1 MKPSNDAEAIFLILD
16 GLREKGVMVT
26 EVNDGEEVIPVSSVS
41 DAVEAVT
48 AVDEATVYVTK
59 PDGSESFI
67 FFVLGND
74 PEEVVCDHGVSL
86 SEFIDPIVDPWWR

>member
-1 MKPSNDAEAIFLILD
+1 MKPSNDKEAIFLILD
-16 GLREKGVMVT
+16 GIREKGVMVT
-26 EVNDGEEVIPVSSVS
+26 EVWDGEESIAVSSVS

-48 AVDEATVYVTK
+48 AVDEATVYVTR
-59 PDGSESFI
+59 PDGGESFI